1 MSQKLTSTETTCITS
16 IRNQQVNARP
26 ELSSY
31 YHCTHIDL
39 YEILGPERYKE
50 YFEEKAKKPIRK
62 KG

>member
-1 MSQKLTSTETTCITS
+1 MSQKLTSTETTCTIDF
-16 IRNQQVNARP
+16 RKQQVNARP
-26 ELSSY
+26 ELAGY
-31 YHCTHIDL
+31 YSAHTEL